1 LITQR
6 EIVPV
11 YLYGYS
17 IIFAGLSLAFVDDSN
32 FQWIKTIV
40 GILTL
45 FGSAVAFLAAVSRH
59 KRHVEFVY
67 HEIHALAM
75 VTFGIAILFFCEN
88 TRQFTAMLSFLLFF
102 YAFSEII
109 FCNLLYNLSQRVV
122 SRIVGIRLTIA
133 LIVGIGTVVAISSS
147 DLGYQIFAFL
157 FVLIGVNVIFYIPVL
172 KYGPSGRFK
181 ASNTSS

>member
-6 EIVPV
+6 EIAPV
-11 YLYGYS
+11 YLYGYA
-17 IIFAGLSLAFVDDSN
+17 IIFAGLSLAFIDDSN

-45 FGSAVAFLAAVSRH
+45 SGSAVAFLAAVSRH

-67 HEIHALAM
+67 HEIHALSM
-75 VTFGIAILFFCEN
+75 MFYSISLLFFCDQPRDLTFN
-88 TRQFTAMLSFLLFF
+88 TSFLLFF

-122 SRIVGIRLTIA
+122 SRIIGVRLTIA
-133 LIVGIGTVVAISSS
+133 LIVGIGAVVANSFKDSSF
-147 DLGYQIFAFL
+147 QVFALL
-157 FVLIGVNVIFYIPVL
+157 FVLIGVNVIFYVPVL
-172 KYGPSGRFK
+172 KYGPSGRLK
-181 ASNTSS
+181 ASNTAS